1 MVTSVGLSNV
11 VWVLM
16 LANWLLEG
24 RWKDKWQ
31 RARESRLLQAFAVL
45 FLVHVVALLW
55 TSNLAAGLDIVEN
68 RLPLL
73 AVPLIVLTTPP
84 PEDNTRRFILNFYG
98 LTVLIVTFIGLVR
111 WLTIPDLPHREI
123 VTYIHHSRFSL
134 NVCMV
139 IFLLVLSFRH
149 TNLTTHHSPL
159 ITHHSSLIT
168 HHSPLITHHSSLIT
182 HHSSLITQIL
192 KILLILWF
200 LFFLLLM
207 RSYTGVAVLAVA
219 SLVAILRYR
228 RRWQWIASWMAL
240 AGLLIVMAVMG
251 CRSYYRLVPL
261 ASQPLQEYT
270 ANGRPYLHKQDGLI
284 ENGNY
289 LTNYLCIE
297 ELYSEWS
304 RRSAVPIDSTTP
316 SGYSVESALIRYLN
330 ALGLTKDS
338 AGVAALTD
346 SQVDEIGRGIANPVY
361 AHGSPFK
368 KMLYVALFE
377 YENYRCY
384 RAVEGFTMLQRLELW
399 RCASGVIA
407 KHPLF
412 GTGVGDLH
420 DEMHTQFVAMDSP
433 MLKNELFPH
442 NEYLTLI
449 AMFGFAGFALI
460 AFFFLRAWHH
470 TRKQTDNNLLSTHS
484 LALPCTPS
492 HSLLKTLWLVTILL
506 SFLTENTLDSLPG
519 VLFCT
524 WFLAFRHDG

>member
-1 MVTSVGLSNV
+1 MSRAVVHRRIYLVLLALLGGCMVTSVGLSNV

-73 AVPLIVLTTPP
+73 AVPLIILTTPP
-84 PEDNTRRFILNFYG
+84 PQGRSRRHILYVYG
-98 LTVLIVTFIGLVR
+98 ITVFVVTVIGLVR

-123 VTYIHHSRFSL
+123 VTYVHHSRFSL
-134 NVCMV
+134 NICMV
-139 IFLLVLSFRH
+139 IFLLLFYGRQAADRH
-149 TNLTTHHSPL
+149 RRFSILNL
-159 ITHHSSLIT
+159 
-168 HHSPLITHHSSLIT
+168 
-182 HHSSLITQIL
+182 
-192 KILLILWF
+192 LLILWF
-200 LFFLLLM
+200 LFFLLLI
-207 RSYTGVAVLAVA
+207 RSYTAFAILAVA
-219 SLVAILRYR
+219 SLVAILMMPKSHRFQFSFSNFQFSFSL
-228 RRWQWIASWMAL
+228 WLVAV
-240 AGLLIVMAVMG
+240 GLVTLMVVLG
-251 CRSYYRLVPL
+251 CRSYYRLTPL
-261 ASQPLQEYT
+261 ASQPLQERT

-470 TRKQTDNNLLSTHS
+470 TRKQSDNNLLSTHS
-484 LALPCTPS
+484 LALPRTPS

-524 WFLAFRHDG
+524 WFLAFHHDD